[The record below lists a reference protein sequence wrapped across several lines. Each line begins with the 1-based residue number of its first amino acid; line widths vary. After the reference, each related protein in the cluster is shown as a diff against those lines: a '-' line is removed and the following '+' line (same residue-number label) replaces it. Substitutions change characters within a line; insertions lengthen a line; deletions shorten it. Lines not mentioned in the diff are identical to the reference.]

1 MKILK
6 TGEMKAL
13 LEKTENRSHT
23 ENKLEETFKME
34 NNKILKAPEIIRHM
48 KRILICIIDSPEEE
62 NWANQT
68 FKNSNRILPE
78 KKKKTIKKWVL
89 IKRTLWASKQWNQV
103 MYT

>member
-6 TGEMKAL
+6 TEEMKAL

-68 FKNSNRILPE
+68 SKNSNRILPE